1 MSNKNAYQ
9 VFNSQCA
16 RLLGE
21 KRFAGP
27 RLDPYYDDIIQ
38 DLQHMINANEP
49 LDDINKSV
57 ERAAR
62 HWLSYADLL

>member
-16 RLLGE
+16 RLLGV
-21 KRFAGP
+21 KHFAGP

-49 LDDINKSV
+49 LDDINNSV
-57 ERAAR
+57 ERATR